1 MSSKKL
7 FSELAAINR
16 FVQHVHFSGLFCTL
30 NILDLTLS
38 TTFAHSFFNPYL
50 LLMGMCAQSFYVLC
64 VLQGASS
71 GSGWMNL
78 LLMCFVC
85 DALLHISNSVLCLHF
100 CTNTKSCAWQN
111 KVILKGGNEYVVLI
125 HGVYLPCS
133 SCSRDEYWIHHDP
146 DHLKVTLK
154 TGTINE

>member
-1 MSSKKL
+1 M
-7 FSELAAINR
+7 FSACFREPH
-16 FVQHVHFSGLFCTL
+16 Q
-30 NILDLTLS
+30 
-38 TTFAHSFFNPYL
+38 
-50 LLMGMCAQSFYVLC
+50 AQD
-64 VLQGASS
+64 

-78 LLMCFVC
+78 LLVCFLC

-125 HGVYLPCS
+125 HGVSLPCS
-133 SCSRDEYWIHHDP
+133 SCSRDLYWIHHDP